1 MTKRKNSWP
10 KQKPIRYV
18 PPLYGPHSYTG
29 LDSSPTEGKSM
40 TDAITLTIEK
50 ADAEKIAEALNHVY
64 REIFDKERAGEPLRA
79 LAQQISDK
87 AQLGRRF

>member
-1 MTKRKNSWP
+1 MLPVGIATAVLTFSNGRQIQMTTIN
-10 KQKPIRYV
+10 
-18 PPLYGPHSYTG
+18 
-29 LDSSPTEGKSM
+29 
-40 TDAITLTIEK
+40 LTIEK

>member
-1 MTKRKNSWP
+1 MLPVGIATAVLTSLNGRQTQMTTIN
-10 KQKPIRYV
+10 
-18 PPLYGPHSYTG
+18 
-29 LDSSPTEGKSM
+29 
-40 TDAITLTIEK
+40 LTIEK

>member
-1 MTKRKNSWP
+1 MLPVGIATAVLTFSKRKA
-10 KQKPIRYV
+10 KQ
-18 PPLYGPHSYTG
+18 
-29 LDSSPTEGKSM
+29 M
-40 TDAITLTIEK
+40 TTINLTIEK

>member
-1 MTKRKNSWP
+1 MTTIN
-10 KQKPIRYV
+10 
-18 PPLYGPHSYTG
+18 
-29 LDSSPTEGKSM
+29 
-40 TDAITLTIEK
+40 LTIEK